1 MNMDRLNARPDD
13 FTSRREHLH
22 EMNDEELKAYFW
34 ELTAKVVDPLVSLA
48 RTHTTPSIER
58 SVLLRMGFSDQE
70 AKTLVDKVIE
80 YQLMGK
86 GAGNVVFVFSR
97 LEKIDVRTAGLRLLG
112 GNGWDKVLAH
122 FGGAS
127 R

>member
-13 FTSRREHLH
+13 FASRREHLRG
-22 EMNDEELKAYFW
+22 MTDEELKAYFW
-34 ELTAKVVDPLVSLA
+34 DLTAKVVDPLVILA

-58 SVLLRMGFSDQE
+58 SILLRMGFSDQE
-70 AKTLVDKVIE
+70 AKTLVDQVIE
-80 YQLMGK
+80 RRLMGK

-97 LEKIDVRTAGLRLLG
+97 LEKTDVRTAGLRLMA
-112 GNGWDKVLAH
+112 GNGWDKVLSH
-122 FGGAS
+122 FGGGS